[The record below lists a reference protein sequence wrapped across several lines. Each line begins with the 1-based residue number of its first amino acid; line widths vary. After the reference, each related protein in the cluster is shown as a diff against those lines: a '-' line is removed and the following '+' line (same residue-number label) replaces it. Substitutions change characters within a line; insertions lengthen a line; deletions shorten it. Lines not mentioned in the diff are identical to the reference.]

1 MEGPLLVVAGAG
13 AGKTKTITHRIAHL
27 MEKGVPAHRILA
39 VTFTNK
45 AAGEMRERVRA
56 LTPAGMGFPIVSTF
70 HSLCVRILREFGK
83 KVGISEHFSIWD
95 RDDQTRAM
103 KRVLKGVGM
112 EDESPRLFLA
122 AISREKGSGVRL
134 TAYSD
139 KAQNFRQR
147 DVAKAWELYEQELAR
162 ASALD
167 FDDLLLKVHELLQNV
182 KIRTLL
188 QNRWTHLTI
197 DEYQDTN
204 AVQYEI
210 ARNLTGEHRNICV
223 VGDLDQC
230 IYTWR
235 QAKLE
240 NLLSF
245 ERSFPGTKVVRLEE
259 NYRSTGTIIAAANG
273 IIEKNRNRIPK
284 QLRATREV
292 GEPLYLFEAR
302 DENDEAWFVA
312 ESIQRLLA
320 GRSSAKEIAVL
331 YRDNFQSRVLEEA
344 LLALGIPYRVIG
356 TRFFE
361 RKEVKDVLSYVRAAL
376 NADRPVG
383 APASSEERR
392 GPGNVQDISRIIA
405 TPPRGIGQTT
415 LAKLLAG
422 KEADL
427 PNATRAK
434 ISAFRELLLRMRQAL
449 ETIPLSEALRFILES
464 SGLLRMYKEKKD
476 REEAEHF
483 ENVRE
488 LVNLAV
494 RYDGEMPPVGAQTLL
509 EEAALQSD
517 QDEIDDH
524 EDRVSLMTIHASK
537 GLEFENVFVTG
548 LEQGLFPSRRLDEN
562 TDPEEERRLF
572 YVAVTRAKNRL
583 FLTFARARL
592 RFGSREV
599 ATPSEFLSDIDER
612 LTSWAAVG
620 AEAESVIE

>member
-1 MEGPLLVVAGAG
+1 ME
-13 AGKTKTITHRIAHL
+13 T
-27 MEKGVPAHRILA
+27 GVPAHRILA

-56 LTPAGMGFPIVSTF
+56 LTPAGRGFPIVSTF

-83 KVGISEHFSIWD
+83 KVGISERFSIWD

-112 EDESPRLFLA
+112 EDENPRLFLA
-122 AISREKGSGVRL
+122 AISREKGAGVRL
-134 TAYSD
+134 AVYSE

-147 DVAKAWELYEQELAR
+147 DVAKAWELYGQELAR

-182 KIRTLL
+182 EIRTLL

-245 ERSFPGTKVVRLEE
+245 ERSFPGTRVVRLEE

-273 IIEKNRNRIPK
+273 IIEKNQNRIPK
-284 QLRATREV
+284 LLRATREV

-302 DENDEAWFVA
+302 DETDEAWFVA

-320 GRSSAKEIAVL
+320 GKSSAKEIAVL

-376 NADRPVG
+376 NSNVSVG
-383 APASSEERR
+383 AQASSEERR
-392 GPGNVQDISRIIA
+392 GLGNVQDISRIIA

-427 PNATRAK
+427 PSATRAK
-434 ISAFRELLLRMRQAL
+434 ISAFRELLLRMQQAL

-464 SGLLRMYKEKKD
+464 SGLERMYKEKKD

-488 LVNLAV
+488 LVNLSV
-494 RYDGEMPPVGAQTLL
+494 RYDSEMPPIGAQMLL

-517 QDEIDDH
+517 QDEIDDQ
-524 EDRVSLMTIHASK
+524 ENRVSLMTVHASK

-592 RFGSREV
+592 RFGSRE
-599 ATPSEFLSDIDER
+599 AAIPSEFLSDIDER

>member
-1 MEGPLLVVAGAG
+1 ME
-13 AGKTKTITHRIAHL
+13 T
-27 MEKGVPAHRILA
+27 GVPAHRILA

-56 LTPAGMGFPIVSTF
+56 LTPAGRGFPIVSTF

-83 KVGISEHFSIWD
+83 KVGISERFSIWD

-112 EDESPRLFLA
+112 EDENPRLFLA
-122 AISREKGSGVRL
+122 AISREKGAGVRL
-134 TAYSD
+134 AVYSE

-147 DVAKAWELYEQELAR
+147 DVAKAWELYGQELAR

-182 KIRTLL
+182 EIRTLL

-245 ERSFPGTKVVRLEE
+245 ERSFPGTRVVRLEE

-273 IIEKNRNRIPK
+273 IIEKNQNRIPK
-284 QLRATREV
+284 LPGAPREG

-302 DENDEAWFVA
+302 DETDEAWFVA

-320 GRSSAKEIAVL
+320 GKSSAKEIAVL

-376 NADRPVG
+376 NSNVSVG
-383 APASSEERR
+383 AQASSEERR
-392 GPGNVQDISRIIA
+392 GLGNVQDISRIIA

-427 PNATRAK
+427 PSATRAK
-434 ISAFRELLLRMRQAL
+434 ISAFRELLLRMQQAL

-464 SGLLRMYKEKKD
+464 SGLERMYKEKKD

-488 LVNLAV
+488 LVNLSV
-494 RYDGEMPPVGAQTLL
+494 RYDSEMPPIGAQMLL

-517 QDEIDDH
+517 QDEIDDQ
-524 EDRVSLMTIHASK
+524 ENRVSLMTVHASK

-562 TDPEEERRLF
+562 ADPEEERRLF
-572 YVAVTRAKNRL
+572 YVAVTRAKIRL

-592 RFGSREV
+592 RFGSRE
-599 ATPSEFLSDIDER
+599 AAIPSEFLSDIDER